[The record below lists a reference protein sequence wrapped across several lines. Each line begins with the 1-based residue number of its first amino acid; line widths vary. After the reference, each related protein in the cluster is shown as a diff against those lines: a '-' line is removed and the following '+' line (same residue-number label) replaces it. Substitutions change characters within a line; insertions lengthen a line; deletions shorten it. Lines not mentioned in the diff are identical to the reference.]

1 MNLRW
6 SVILTYAGDV
16 CFSSGL
22 LGPDGTSRYLGKWCK
37 RGENKTSNTTVSVS
51 HGSLIA
57 VGSDGRGGRVKVLRS
72 PIHSLVCFYNFISVY
87 HHINSVDSLLTL
99 TNYHMQYFPCTWFY
113 TASLPMGYSL
123 KLFCIFQFP
132 ITLTRISSLL

>member
-1 MNLRW
+1 MNSRW

-37 RGENKTSNTTVSVS
+37 RGENKTSNTTGSVS
-51 HGSLIA
+51 NGSLIA

-87 HHINSVDSLLTL
+87 HHINFVTLHQLSYAIFSL
-99 TNYHMQYFPCTWFY
+99 HMVLISHPSQWEIP
-113 TASLPMGYSL
+113 SKS
-123 KLFCIFQFP
+123 CIFQFHNYGNKN
-132 ITLTRISSLL
+132 